1 MVRSRPSSDRL
12 STADKRATI
21 GETPIVRLLTPK
33 PSPTATANALSKTK
47 GCAFIEFTSPLAL
60 QAALRLHEEELLGR
74 KLNVE
79 LTAGGGGKSATR
91 TNKLA
96 EKRATLTEERAR
108 TKKNKAERE
117 GVVPVEDTDKTGR
130 WKKPEEEKVEKVDKN
145 GKKIRDRRLVKPVDQ
160 VAKDKERAKKTH
172 AWASSGAN
180 SITIG

>member
-1 MVRSRPSSDRL
+1 M
-12 STADKRATI
+12 
-21 GETPIVRLLTPK
+21 
-33 PSPTATANALSKTK
+33 
-47 GCAFIEFTSPLAL
+47 
-60 QAALRLHEEELLGR
+60 
-74 KLNVE
+74 
-79 LTAGGGGKSATR
+79 
-91 TNKLA
+91 
-96 EKRATLTEERAR
+96 TEERAR